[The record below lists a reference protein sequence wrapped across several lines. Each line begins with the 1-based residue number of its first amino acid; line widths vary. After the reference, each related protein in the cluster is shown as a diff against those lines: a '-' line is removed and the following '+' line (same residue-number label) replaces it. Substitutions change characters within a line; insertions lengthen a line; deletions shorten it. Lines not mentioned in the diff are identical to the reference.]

1 MGEWVS
7 IWSNGQ
13 QRNKVHNPK
22 IESIFLLSSFSQ
34 PNVQIKNIPQHPPIL
49 PHHLKNG
56 AKNKEYMLR
65 DITCDRHDQKCSI
78 KNMQ

>member
-7 IWSNGQ
+7 IWPNGQ

-34 PNVQIKNIPQHPPIL
+34 PNVQKIYHNIL

-65 DITCDRHDQKCSI
+65 DITCDRYDQKCSI